1 MRKRVRVWR
10 HPYGEGAEIESM
22 RRVLNGNKSAAY
34 GAKLCRPEIVAVYPI
49 TPQTT
54 ISEYLCQ
61 FKANGEMDS
70 TIVEAESEHTVM
82 SLLTGASM
90 AGSRVFTATSAQ
102 GLLYMCEPYVRASTL
117 RLPIVMCIVNREIIS
132 PTTVWCSHQDA
143 ITLRDGGW
151 IQIFVENNQEIL
163 DTVIM
168 AFRIAEDPEVMLP
181 VNICYDGFYLSHM
194 TDIVEVPDQEA
205 VDRFLPPHKPGQLVL
220 DPDNPMAVDPG
231 TPGDLLTEFRYKHLA
246 AMEKAK
252 EKIGQ
257 VDREFAQNF
266 GRSYG
271 GLIEA
276 YRCDDAQYL
285 FVAMGSAAGTSRVA
299 IDRAREKGIPVG
311 LVKVR
316 ALRPFPAKELARIAA
331 GKKAIGILDRNVS
344 FGWNSGT
351 LFMEA
356 RSAFLAEGVNLPM
369 INFIAGL
376 GGCDIRLDQI
386 EGCMERV
393 VETARI
399 GSTQEVHWVG
409 MEP

>member
-1 MRKRVRVWR
+1 
-10 HPYGEGAEIESM
+10 M

-34 GAKLCRPEIVAVYPI
+34 GAKLCRPEILAVYPI

-70 TIVEAESEHTVM
+70 TIVEAESEHSVM

-90 AGSRVFTATSAQ
+90 AGSRVFTATSGQ
-102 GLLYMCEPYVRASTL
+102 GLLYMCEPYVRVSTC

-132 PTTVWCSHQDA
+132 PTTIWCGHQDA
-143 ITLRDGGW
+143 ITLRDAGW

-163 DTVIM
+163 DAVIM

-181 VNICYDGFYLSHM
+181 VNVCYDGFYLSHM
-194 TDIVEVPDQEA
+194 VDIVEVPDQEA
-205 VDRFLPPHKPGQLVL
+205 VDRFLPLYKPTQLVL
-220 DPDNPMAVDPG
+220 DPDNPMAVDPA
-231 TPGDLLTEFRYKHLA
+231 TPGDLLMEFRYKHLL

-252 EKIGQ
+252 EKIKHIDQEFGQ
-257 VDREFAQNF
+257 TF

-271 GLIEA
+271 GLIET

-285 FVAMGSAAGTSRVA
+285 FVTMGSVTGTSRVA
-299 IDRAREKGIPVG
+299 IDHVREKGIPFG
-311 LVKVR
+311 LVKIR
-316 ALRPFPAKELARIAA
+316 ALRPFPSKELARVAA
-331 GKKAIGILDRNVS
+331 RKKAIGILDRNVS

-356 RSAFLAEGVNLPM
+356 RSAFLAERVDLPM
-369 INFIAGL
+369 VNFIAGL
-376 GGCDIRLDQI
+376 GGLDIRVDQVERCI
-386 EGCMERV
+386 ERV
-393 VETARI
+393 VEAART

-409 MEP
+409 MEL